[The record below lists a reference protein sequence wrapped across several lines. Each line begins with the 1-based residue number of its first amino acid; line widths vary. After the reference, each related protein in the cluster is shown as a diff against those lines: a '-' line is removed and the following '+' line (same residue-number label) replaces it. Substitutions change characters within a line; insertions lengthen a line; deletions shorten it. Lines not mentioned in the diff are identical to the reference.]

1 MTNQRKLK
9 ESGGGVLDFKATHM
23 KRDTIA

>member
-23 KRDTIA
+23 KRDT